1 MLPGLKLSS
10 LACKS
15 VFYRPEHNAKGGG
28 GERDPI
34 ELNFEDIEIQKRNK
48 PTDRAQIVD
57 EINVL
62 LSNYVYSWS
71 YDH

>member
-1 MLPGLKLSS
+1 MQRG
-10 LACKS
+10 
-15 VFYRPEHNAKGGG
+15 
-28 GERDPI
+28 DPI
-34 ELNFEDIEIQKRNK
+34 ELNFEDIEMQKWNK

>member
-1 MLPGLKLSS
+1 MQRG
-10 LACKS
+10 
-15 VFYRPEHNAKGGG
+15 
-28 GERDPI
+28 DPI
-34 ELNFEDIEIQKRNK
+34 KLNFEDIEMQKWNK

-71 YDH
+71 YDHKNVINGSFFILSADDSNKTVTIWEKY

>member
-1 MLPGLKLSS
+1 MQRG
-10 LACKS
+10 
-15 VFYRPEHNAKGGG
+15 
-28 GERDPI
+28 DPI
-34 ELNFEDIEIQKRNK
+34 ELNFEDTEMQKLNK

-62 LSNYVYSWS
+62 LPNCVYSWS

>member
-1 MLPGLKLSS
+1 MQ
-10 LACKS
+10 
-15 VFYRPEHNAKGGG
+15 REGG
-28 GERDPI
+28 DPI
-34 ELNFEDIEIQKRNK
+34 ELNFEDIEMQKWNK

-57 EINVL
+57 EISVL